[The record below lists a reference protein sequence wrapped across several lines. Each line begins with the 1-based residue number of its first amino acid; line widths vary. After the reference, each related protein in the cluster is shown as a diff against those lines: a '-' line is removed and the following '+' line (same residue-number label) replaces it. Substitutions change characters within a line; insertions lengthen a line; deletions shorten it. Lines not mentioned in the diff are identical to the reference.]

1 MGTLLGREVPVGR
14 EVLGGGLL
22 KQGSVGCLHEGGLEE
37 EGRRKCKL
45 QGPPEVVGVSPGGS
59 GSYPILRPLHGGV
72 LASGFGF

>member
-1 MGTLLGREVPVGR
+1 MGGTCREGGA
-14 EVLGGGLL
+14 GGGLL

-45 QGPPEVVGVSPGGS
+45 QGPSEVGVSPGGS
-59 GSYPILRPLHGGV
+59 GSYPILRPLHGGG